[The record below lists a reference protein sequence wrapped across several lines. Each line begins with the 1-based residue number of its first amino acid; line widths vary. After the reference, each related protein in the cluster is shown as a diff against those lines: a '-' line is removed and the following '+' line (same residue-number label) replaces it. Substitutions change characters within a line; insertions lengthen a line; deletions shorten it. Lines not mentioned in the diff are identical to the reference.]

1 MQDYTFRNEE
11 RKQTPF
17 LKWFFLLFLF
27 LLILGFAKKNLL
39 SQRNQTVTSPLSDNF
54 FSFIAPKQK
63 DPQAL
68 IAEIKKLLEKTNG
81 SYSFYVYDLT
91 TNQGFGINETTIF
104 TAASVNKIPILAS
117 LYYFANAG
125 EINLD
130 QQITLQATD
139 IQDYGTGSIR
149 YDQPGTTYSVKTLA
163 RLMMEKSDNTAA
175 HLLGKQILNFEK
187 IQKLIDSWS
196 LTQTDMEN
204 NKTSLLDM
212 TKILRKMYRGE
223 VANKASTLEMLGF
236 MDESDFEDRLSRLLP
251 KTVKIYH
258 KTGDDIGLI
267 HDIGIIDPEK
277 HAYILGVFTSD
288 ITDEKTTK
296 ETIGQIS
303 KLVYD
308 WMQAD

>member
-1 MQDYTFRNEE
+1 MQNYTFRDE
-11 RKQTPF
+11 KHQQTPF
-17 LKWFFLLFLF
+17 LGWIFLVFLL
-27 LLILGFAKKNLL
+27 LLILGFVKKNFF
-39 SQRNQTVTSPLSDNF
+39 SQKNQTVVSPLSDNF
-54 FSFIAPKQK
+54 FSFLTQKQK

-81 SYSFYVYDLT
+81 NYSLYVYDLT
-91 TNQGFGINETTIF
+91 NNQGFGINETTIF
-104 TAASVNKIPILAS
+104 TAASINKIPILSS

-139 IQDYGTGSIR
+139 IQDYGTGSMR
-149 YDQPGTTYSVKTLA
+149 YDPPGTTYSLKTMA

-175 HLLGKQILNFEK
+175 YILGREILTFEK
-187 IQKLIDSWS
+187 IQKLVNGWGLI
-196 LTQTDMEN
+196 QTDMEG
-204 NKTSLLDM
+204 NKTSPSDM
-212 TKILRKMYRGE
+212 TKILIKMYRGE
-223 VANKASTLEMLGF
+223 IANKALTLEMLGF
-236 MDESDFEDRLSRLLP
+236 MDESDFEDRLGLFLP

-258 KTGDDIGLI
+258 KTGDEIGLI

-277 HAYILGVFTSD
+277 RAYILGVFTSE
-288 ITDEKTTK
+288 ITDEKIAK

-308 WMQAD
+308 WMQGN